1 MNEHTPMTKVEFI
14 HSCSRGTHVSYDYAI
29 VKDCITN
36 VTYDYTLVKDC
47 ITNVTYD
54 YTIVKD
60 CNTNVT
66 YDYKIVKDSRPIGSP
81 IPRKSKSFMKT

>member
-47 ITNVTYD
+47 ITNVTYE
-54 YTIVKD
+54 
-60 CNTNVT
+60 
-66 YDYKIVKDSRPIGSP
+66 YKIVKDSRPIGSP